1 MDSILDTIK
10 KMLGIESTD
19 TAFDV
24 DVIVNINSVFMI
36 LNQLGIGPINSF
48 SISGKDETWDQFLS
62 DNTKLEAVKTYMY
75 LKVRALFDPPTIS
88 AVLDSLNRQITELE
102 WRLNVQAEGGTIS
115 A

>member
-24 DVIVNINSVFMI
+24 DVIVNINSVFML

-48 SISGKDETWDQFLS
+48 SISGKDETWDQFLN

-75 LKVRALFDPPTIS
+75 LKVRVLFDPPTIS

-102 WRLNVQAEGGTIS
+102 WRLNVQA
-115 A
+115 AV